1 MSRMSHRSHDNLGYV
16 ASPLDCGTIA
26 DDGATVGGG
35 LGDLVEVTASS
46 KISGKGGRDERRH
59 SAVTPDE
66 RRAYSARAAAAIYLP
81 DDDHN
86 QDDDEDEGEEAEA
99 ESSDGCGEF
108 EEEDLLDD
116 SVEEEIRSEHGAA
129 MFVVG

>member
-35 LGDLVEVTASS
+35 LGDLVCVTASS
-46 KISGKGGRDERRH
+46 KLSGKGGADERRH

-81 DDDHN
+81 DNHDQN
-86 QDDDEDEGEEAEA
+86 DEDEDEEAEA
-99 ESSDGCGEF
+99 DSSEEGGEF
-108 EEEDLLDD
+108 DEEEDLLDD